1 MILWKRIFSK
11 ESKFAE
17 SYIKELE
24 KCGIVHKNVNSLI
37 LELKKYKKNPKKWFE
52 TKKRV
57 MAIKTFCYNYARIDK
72 NWQKIW
78 KERLCQIST
87 SLNT

>member
-17 SYIKELE
+17 SYINELE

-37 LELKKYKKNPKKWFE
+37 LKLKKYKKIQKNGLKQKKSND
-52 TKKRV
+52 
-57 MAIKTFCYNYARIDK
+57 Y
-72 NWQKIW
+72 
-78 KERLCQIST
+78 
-87 SLNT
+87 